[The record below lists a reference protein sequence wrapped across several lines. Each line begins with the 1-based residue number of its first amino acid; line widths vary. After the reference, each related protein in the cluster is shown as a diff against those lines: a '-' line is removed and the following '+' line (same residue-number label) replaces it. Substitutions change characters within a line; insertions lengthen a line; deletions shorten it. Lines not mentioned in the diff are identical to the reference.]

1 MQSIENENWL
11 VVVSFKTELLSE
23 AIIHK
28 GYRESLPKLLPQIPK
43 FINRMIIDN
52 DIYIDLAETG
62 KIQEYF
68 STDIISRASG
78 AYEIIENQSKKF
90 IETSR
95 KVVKKLKNL
104 SNTELSERLD
114 IFFKEYQKTVGAIG
128 VPTIIDL
135 AIESKLRLI
144 LKESHIGNIDNTLS
158 KLAIPYKP
166 VETSK
171 EKEELLILAKEI
183 KNKKFTLAS
192 KETKLLIKKHF
203 NKYGW
208 LHSTLFLGNLY
219 DESQITK
226 EVGKILEKT
235 DEDKKRLEQ
244 DRKKYLSEAE
254 KIIYKIKSKEGKKLA
269 KFFQR
274 AVYYRTARLEW
285 MNKACFIAISLLENV
300 SKKLGI
306 EFDDL
311 IYLLPEEITD
321 CLYKNKRTDKL
332 IAFIKERRKGYAYIS
347 DNKNEYLLITGSELE
362 RWKKR
367 FSETHETG
375 GELLKGIATFKGKV
389 IGRVVIVKDRSELI
403 KVEKGDILVTRLTT
417 PDFIIAMKKVSG
429 VVTDI
434 GGITSHAAITSRE
447 LKIPCIVGTKNATK
461 VLKDGIMV
469 ELDANNGI
477 VKIL

>member
-11 VVVSFKTELLSE
+11 VIVSFKTELLTE

-43 FINRMIIDN
+43 FRNRMIIDN
-52 DIYIDLAETG
+52 DIYVDLTETE

-68 STDIISRASG
+68 STDTISRASE

-90 IETSR
+90 IETS
-95 KVVKKLKNL
+95 KEVVKKLKNL

-114 IFFKEYQKTVGAIG
+114 IFFKEYQKTIGAIG

-135 AIESKLRLI
+135 AIESKLRFI
-144 LKESHIGNIDNTLS
+144 LKDSHIGNIDNVLS

-171 EKEELLILAKEI
+171 EKKDLLILAKEI
-183 KNKKFTLAS
+183 KSKKLDMSS
-192 KETKLLIKKHF
+192 KEIKLLIKKHF
-203 NKYGW
+203 DKYGW

-219 DESQITK
+219 DESQIKK
-226 EVGKILEKT
+226 EISKILE
-235 DEDKKRLEQ
+235 EDIEDNKRLKQ
-244 DRKKYLSEAE
+244 DRKKYLYEAE
-254 KIIYKIKSKEGKKLA
+254 KVIDKIKLKDGKNLA

-285 MNKACFIAISLLENV
+285 MNKACFIARPLLDNV

-311 IYLLPEEITD
+311 IYLLPEEIID
-321 CLYKNKRTDKL
+321 SLHKNKTTDKL
-332 IAFIKERRKGYAYIS
+332 IVSIKERRKGYAYIS

-362 RWKKR
+362 GWKKR
-367 FSETHETG
+367 FSEPHETG
-375 GELLKGIATFKGKV
+375 GELLKGIAAVKGKV

-417 PDFIIAMKKVSG
+417 PDFIIVMKKVSG

-461 VLKDGIMV
+461 ILKDGIMV